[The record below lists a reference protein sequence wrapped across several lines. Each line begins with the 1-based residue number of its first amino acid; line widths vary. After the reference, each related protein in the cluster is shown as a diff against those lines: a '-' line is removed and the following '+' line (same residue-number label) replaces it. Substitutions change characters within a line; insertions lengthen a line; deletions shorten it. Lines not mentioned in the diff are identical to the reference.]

1 MVPRGRRRRGGG
13 LPGGL
18 AHGPRWAGDRAI
30 LGLAASEGAG
40 GGVTGSVGGG
50 SGVPGGGGDYDF
62 FVSYTGADAGWAEW
76 IAWQLEE
83 RVRFG
88 DRAARVFVQAWD
100 LVPGTNWVS
109 GMHLALPASA
119 RVVPV
124 LSPAYLADSR
134 YGNAEWLAVW
144 PDDPD
149 GLRRR
154 VVPVRVRECRPGG
167 LLRSIT
173 YIDLVGRDEASA
185 ATALLSGITAS
196 VEGRAKPTLAPTFP
210 GPGGRVTGGGG
221 RPSFPGQPTGISA
234 GGAGRSAHPSGP
246 GAVAGEDRSGER
258 LDPGEEGERRE
269 PAVTVLHISDTQ
281 FGARH
286 VFGKVGLTEADRAQS
301 SLFRRLHDDL
311 AELAENEGLRPDL
324 VVVTGDLAE
333 TGDEGE
339 FDQA

>member
-40 GGVTGSVGGG
+40 GGVAGSVGGG

-62 FVSYTGADAGWAEW
+62 FVSYTGVDAGWAEW
-76 IAWQLEE
+76 IAWQLEG

-88 DRAARVFVQAWD
+88 DRDARVFVQAWD
-100 LVPGTNWVS
+100 LVPGTNWAS

-134 YGNAEWLAVW
+134 DGNAEWLAVW
-144 PDDPD
+144 PDDTD

-154 VVPVRVRECRPGG
+154 VVPVRVRESRPGG

-173 YIDLVGRDEASA
+173 YIDLVGRDEALA
-185 ATALLSGITAS
+185 ATALLSGIMAS

-210 GPGGRVTGGGG
+210 GPGGRAAGGGG
-221 RPSFPGQPTGISA
+221 RPSFPGRVSA
-234 GGAGRSAHPSGP
+234 AAGRSSTGSG
-246 GAVAGEDRSGER
+246 A
-258 LDPGEEGERRE
+258 GEEGESGE

-281 FGARH
+281 FGAHH
-286 VFGKVGLTEADRAQS
+286 VFGKAGLTEADRAQS
-301 SLFRRLHDDL
+301 SLFRRLQDDL
-311 AELAENEGLRPDL
+311 ADRAEIEGLRPDL

-333 TGDEGE
+333 TGEESE
-339 FDQA
+339 FDQAYDFLVALAETLGLD